1 MKSNEK
7 IVKEGKINFVPKTIK
22 VSKRL
27 LPNNYFSSK
36 YKIFLNKYYKSRNE
50 QIFNEYKMDKP
61 MENIELNKHRV
72 KLKRTDTDSTT
83 SVNTNS
89 EKIKKVTFSTV
100 EIIRIQNYKQFNK
113 LNSYRSDEIKYEKN
127 NWNLSDNCSIF

>member
-7 IVKEGKINFVPKTIK
+7 IVKEGKINLVPKTIK

-113 LNSYRSDEIKYEKN
+113 LNSHRSDEIKYEKN

>member
-1 MKSNEK
+1 
-7 IVKEGKINFVPKTIK
+7 
-22 VSKRL
+22 
-27 LPNNYFSSK
+27 
-36 YKIFLNKYYKSRNE
+36 
-50 QIFNEYKMDKP
+50 